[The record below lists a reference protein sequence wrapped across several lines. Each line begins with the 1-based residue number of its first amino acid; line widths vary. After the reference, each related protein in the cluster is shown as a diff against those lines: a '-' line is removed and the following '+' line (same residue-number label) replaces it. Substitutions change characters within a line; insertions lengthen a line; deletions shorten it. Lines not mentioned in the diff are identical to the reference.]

1 MIKYIDEFL
10 SEYKEKKLIVSVS
23 GGVDSLVLFFIL
35 YKLKYDLVM
44 VHFNHQKREESLVEA
59 NYLKELTTK
68 LNIPFEYFILNIDND
83 FQNEAHHLRKKHLTE
98 VAFKYKTNVII
109 TGHHLNDLM
118 ETILIKIARG
128 SNLLGYSGMSEYY
141 YKDGFYYLKPLLRFS
156 KEELIAFAK
165 KENIKFF
172 QDESNLSDDYLRN
185 KLRNNVVLQTDFPLD
200 KVMQYSKMLNDAFVY
215 IRKESLSFLNNK
227 LSFNIKEFDKLDNII
242 KFDIISY
249 LLEKENVEINQN
261 KLLSIV
267 NFIKESGPNARY
279 TLSSSKQFVKEYEI
293 LSITEIKKEN
303 SFNFKLDLNGFNV
316 LPNKVFIDFN
326 SKLSSGYSL
335 EIELC
340 YNINALP
347 LYARTRK
354 EGDLLYFPFGHKKL
368 KDFYIDKK
376 IPLKERNSDIIIT
389 DKNDEILAVLGKY
402 INSKKFDSSIK
413 LKYGRWSMDKDIKE
427 VLLTHEE
434 ILKISKRLGEEV
446 TEDYKNSPN
455 KPILLGL
462 LKGCVPFMSYLMNF
476 IDLYLEVEFMDV
488 SSYNGGIRSSGDIKI
503 RKDVNISVF
512 NRDIIIV
519 EDIVDTGK
527 TLDTVIKLLKH
538 RGAKTVEVVTLL
550 DKPEGRVVPFEPKY
564 VGYTIPKVFV
574 VGFGLDYD
582 EYYRNLPYIG
592 VLKESVYKK

>member
-1 MIKYIDEFL
+1 
-10 SEYKEKKLIVSVS
+10 
-23 GGVDSLVLFFIL
+23 
-35 YKLKYDLVM
+35 
-44 VHFNHQKREESLVEA
+44 
-59 NYLKELTTK
+59 
-68 LNIPFEYFILNIDND
+68 
-83 FQNEAHHLRKKHLTE
+83 
-98 VAFKYKTNVII
+98 
-109 TGHHLNDLM
+109 
-118 ETILIKIARG
+118 
-128 SNLLGYSGMSEYY
+128 
-141 YKDGFYYLKPLLRFS
+141 
-156 KEELIAFAK
+156 
-165 KENIKFF
+165 
-172 QDESNLSDDYLRN
+172 
-185 KLRNNVVLQTDFPLD
+185 
-200 KVMQYSKMLNDAFVY
+200 
-215 IRKESLSFLNNK
+215 
-227 LSFNIKEFDKLDNII
+227 
-242 KFDIISY
+242 
-249 LLEKENVEINQN
+249 
-261 KLLSIV
+261 
-267 NFIKESGPNARY
+267 
-279 TLSSSKQFVKEYEI
+279 
-293 LSITEIKKEN
+293 
-303 SFNFKLDLNGFNV
+303 
-316 LPNKVFIDFN
+316 
-326 SKLSSGYSL
+326 
-335 EIELC
+335 
-340 YNINALP
+340 
-347 LYARTRK
+347 
-354 EGDLLYFPFGHKKL
+354 
-368 KDFYIDKK
+368 
-376 IPLKERNSDIIIT
+376 
-389 DKNDEILAVLGKY
+389 
-402 INSKKFDSSIK
+402 
-413 LKYGRWSMDKDIKE
+413 MDKDIKE